1 MMHIKHIIQVTN
13 EDDCIIKNMRKC
25 KYIIVIKM
33 KEDFNVLNWDSNKI
47 SECLFTFILIKINS
61 DYHC

>member
-13 EDDCIIKNMRKC
+13 EDDFIIKNMRKC